1 MDSRALIEL
10 ERQPFK
16 QRLAYQYSVYLKELE
31 DGYMMG
37 REGFGP
43 VDRRMKYRELNG
55 EAFNEVLVFGSNSYL
70 GLSND
75 PYVKK
80 KVIEAVETY
89 GIGSGG
95 SPAFS
100 GYTKQHRD
108 LEKRL
113 AALAGHEDAV
123 LLPGGYMANLCWVY
137 GLMNRNDIIIYDK
150 NSHASVINAIKM
162 TGVPFYTFDPDD
174 LDAFERLIARV
185 RERAKPGTQIF
196 STVEGV
202 RSIDGS
208 VIDLPRWLEI
218 CRDNDIITI
227 LDDAHG
233 LGTVGRTGKGTLE
246 HFDLLGQADLR
257 MSTCS
262 KALGAQGAFVS
273 GSKEHIFLLRT
284 FSYPYV
290 FTSGMAQPTIA
301 AISAGLDVLENE
313 PGRVARLHENVHYM
327 QDKLEEAGL
336 KIIRGVS
343 GIIPVFIEKE
353 GVVRQMNRVLYAR
366 GLFVNIMEYPMVPP
380 GLERIRVSVMS
391 THTREEIDTAV
402 SMIADAAREFGCL

>member
-55 EAFNEVLVFGSNSYL
+55 DAFNEVLVFGSNSYL

>member
-327 QDKLEEAGL
+327 QDRLEEAGL

>member
-55 EAFNEVLVFGSNSYL
+55 DAFNEVLVFGSNSYL

-327 QDKLEEAGL
+327 QDRLEEAGL

-402 SMIADAAREFGCL
+402 AMIADAAREFGCL

>member
-10 ERQPFK
+10 ERKPFK
-16 QRLAYQYSVYLKELE
+16 ERLAHQYSLYLKELE
-31 DGYMMG
+31 NGYMMG

-55 EAFNEVLVFGSNSYL
+55 DKFNDVLVFGSNSYL

-80 KVIEAVETY
+80 KVIEAVEQY

-137 GLMNRNDIIIYDK
+137 GLMNRNDVLVYDK

-174 LDAFERLIARV
+174 LGAFERLIERI
-185 RERAKPGTQIF
+185 RTRAKPGTQVF

-208 VIDLPRWLEI
+208 VINLPRYLEI

-233 LGTVGRTGKGTLE
+233 LGTVGKTGKGTLE
-246 HFDLLGQADLR
+246 HFDLLGKADLR

-273 GSKEHIFLLRT
+273 GSREHIFLLRT

-301 AISAGLDVLENE
+301 AISAALDVLENE
-313 PGRVARLHENVHYM
+313 PERVGQLHDNVRYM
-327 QDKLEEAGL
+327 QDRLEGAGL
-336 KIIRGVS
+336 RIIRGES
-343 GIIPVFIEKE
+343 GIIPVFVEKE
-353 GVVRQMNRVLYAR
+353 GVVRQMNRVLYSR

-391 THTREEIDTAV
+391 THTRDEIDTAT
-402 SMIADAAREFGCL
+402 SMIVDVAREFGCL

>member
-1 MDSRALIEL
+1 
-10 ERQPFK
+10 
-16 QRLAYQYSVYLKELE
+16 
-31 DGYMMG
+31 
-37 REGFGP
+37 
-43 VDRRMKYRELNG
+43 
-55 EAFNEVLVFGSNSYL
+55 
-70 GLSND
+70 
-75 PYVKK
+75 
-80 KVIEAVETY
+80 
-89 GIGSGG
+89 
-95 SPAFS
+95 
-100 GYTKQHRD
+100 
-108 LEKRL
+108 
-113 AALAGHEDAV
+113 
-123 LLPGGYMANLCWVY
+123 
-137 GLMNRNDIIIYDK
+137 
-150 NSHASVINAIKM
+150 
-162 TGVPFYTFDPDD
+162 
-174 LDAFERLIARV
+174 
-185 RERAKPGTQIF
+185 
-196 STVEGV
+196 
-202 RSIDGS
+202 
-208 VIDLPRWLEI
+208 
-218 CRDNDIITI
+218 
-227 LDDAHG
+227 
-233 LGTVGRTGKGTLE
+233 
-246 HFDLLGQADLR
+246 

-327 QDKLEEAGL
+327 QDRLEEAGL